1 MPTIF
6 FGALVMLFAGQAI
19 AQVNFAQDFNV
30 DSTGWTGDFTRSTV
44 LACSGGSGTP
54 AAMRRNLS
62 FALTGQ
68 MISPMTG
75 TALGGNPVTLTYKY
89 KVYDFVGGGPTASPW
104 GSFVVSRSQ
113 SASGPWFPV
122 MAPIFDESQSSTCQT
137 KSVTFI
143 PPAGPLFLR
152 WTASHSAGNYWLMF
166 DNVSVVETLPCT
178 TPAPGNTLG
187 PTSACPGSNFT
198 LSLQNASVGPGISYQ
213 WWVST
218 NSSLGP
224 FSPVGA
230 NSATHVTSQVV
241 DSWYYCTVTCSVG
254 PVTVPSSVL
263 AVPTATLEIPQDWAT
278 GVVDPNCWS
287 VVQIAGTGL
296 PLYSTYGNGSGS
308 VRFDGWN
315 QSFTTENAL
324 VSPTLPPTA
333 PGDHV
338 VFDVAG
344 SHNFSWPGSVDE
356 IHIEQSNDN
365 GATWTTIATLDNS
378 TSGALTT
385 NSAGDADFEPTAA
398 DWATLGYPL
407 LAGSNRIRF
416 RWDSG
421 FGNNTYLDNVT
432 VGPPPANVPASHS
445 VIGSGCYEYD
455 VTSVAQ
461 EFASAAAAKTAL
473 DGNSL
478 RFVNTGASY
487 RASFLIGGGT
497 YVAPV
502 APTVHLLG
510 DEGVATITPA
520 FGATPI
526 PGGSTSSWT
535 IHANGTLTAGPVAN
549 PSSFGIGLVS
559 LGTAANLGFYSF
571 HDFDE
576 GGGGQIVSKE
586 VANMLYITW
595 VGVPGYW
602 DGPGPQPDSGTFQF
616 QVDMATG
623 DVEIVWVSMPS
634 VSVRRNIVGATLAG
648 VEPTPTSTSLSTLSQ
663 FLLADISAMEL
674 SVVGRPVN
682 NGPAPVYTIANI
694 PEFSPGSGFYACGVV
709 FSFAEVP
716 GGYDLGAPPF
726 DVGAPGCTG
735 YLGGLDVLVI
745 LGNVGA
751 PSVSFP
757 ISWSIPNTPGQL
769 WMQAVGQF
777 LPGSLPNGL
786 NPGGYVTSNALGI
799 TITNF

>member
-1 MPTIF
+1 MRCRPTALL
-6 FGALVMLFAGQAI
+6 GALVMLFAGQAI
-19 AQVNFAQDFNV
+19 AQVDFAQDFNV
-30 DSTGWTGDFTRSTV
+30 DSAGWTGDFTRSTV

-104 GSFVVSRSQ
+104 GSFVVSRGQ

-287 VVQIAGTGL
+287 VVQIAGSGL

-308 VRFDGWN
+308 VKFNGWVQAAN
-315 QSFTTENAL
+315 TENAL
-324 VSPTLPPTA
+324 ISPTLPPTA
-333 PGDHV
+333 PGEFV
-338 VFDVAG
+338 SFDVAG
-344 SHNFSWPGSVDE
+344 SSYPPYVDRL
-356 IHIEQSNDN
+356 HVEQSNDN
-365 GATWTTIATLDNS
+365 GATWTTIVTLDNS
-378 TSGALTT
+378 QSGALNTT
-385 NSAGDADFEPTAA
+385 STAVFFNFSPGA
-398 DWATLGYPL
+398 WNYTTMSFPL
-407 LAGSNRIRF
+407 LAGSNRVRF

-421 FGNNTYLDNVT
+421 FSNNTYLDNVI
-432 VGPPPANVPASHS
+432 VGQAPASHS
-445 VIGSGCYEYD
+445 VIGSGCYDYH

-461 EFASAAAAKTAL
+461 EFPSTATAKAAL

-478 RFVNTGASY
+478 RFVKTGDSY
-487 RASFLIGGGT
+487 RATFQVGGAWT

-510 DEGVATITPA
+510 DEGAATITPA
-520 FGATPI
+520 FGPTPI

-549 PSSFGIGLVS
+549 PSANNITLQS

-571 HDFDE
+571 YDFKPHL
-576 GGGGQIVSKE
+576 GGQIVSEE
-586 VANMLYITW
+586 VGNMLYLTW
-595 VGVPGYW
+595 VNVTLGGFF
-602 DGPGPQPDSGTFQF
+602 DASTFQF
-616 QVDMATG
+616 QVDMSTG
-623 DVEIVWVSMPS
+623 DVEIVWVSMTTVT
-634 VSVRRNIVGATLAG
+634 VSQWKSFVGATLAG
-648 VEPTPTSTSLSTLSQ
+648 VGPTPTSTSLSTLNQ
-663 FLLADISAMEL
+663 FPLADISAMEL

-786 NPGGYVTSNALGI
+786 NPGGYVTSNALGVN
-799 TITNF
+799 ITNF

>member
-1 MPTIF
+1 
-6 FGALVMLFAGQAI
+6 MLFAGRLS
-19 AQVNFAQDFNV
+19 AQVNFAQNFNANA
-30 DSTGWTGDFTRSTV
+30 TGWTGDFTRSTV
-44 LACSGGSGTP
+44 APCSGGVGTP
-54 AAMRRNLS
+54 AAMRRNLWS
-62 FALTGQ
+62 GATTGQ
-68 MISPMTG
+68 LISPMTG
-75 TALGGNPVTLTYKY
+75 TALGGNPVTLIYSYKAY
-89 KVYDFVGGGPTASPW
+89 NVTGGGPATSPWGGFTVWRGPTAS
-104 GSFVVSRSQ
+104 
-113 SASGPWFPV
+113 GPWTSVQTVTNEVQLANTCFNK
-122 MAPIFDESQSSTCQT
+122 SQ
-137 KSVTFI
+137 TFT

-152 WTASHSAGNYWLMF
+152 WTASHFSGNYWLAF

-187 PTSACPGSNFT
+187 PAYACPGTNFT
-198 LSLQNASVGPGISYQ
+198 LSLQNASVGPVISYQ
-213 WWVST
+213 WWSST
-218 NSSLGP
+218 VGSLGP
-224 FSPVGA
+224 FFPVGA
-230 NSATHVTSQVV
+230 DSATHATSQVV

-254 PVTVPSSVL
+254 PVQVPSSVL
-263 AVPTATLEIPQDWAT
+263 AVPMATLSLPQDWAT

-287 VVQIAGTGL
+287 VVQIAGSGL
-296 PLYSTYGNGSGS
+296 PLYSTYGNGTGS

-315 QSFTTENAL
+315 QTFTTENAL

-338 VFDVAG
+338 VFDIAG
-344 SHNFSWPGSVDE
+344 SHNFPYVDRL
-356 IHIEQSNDN
+356 HIEQSSDY
-365 GATWTTIATLDNS
+365 GATWTTIVTLDNAQS
-378 TSGALTT
+378 GGALNTI
-385 NSAGDADFEPTAA
+385 SASSPDFEPTATA
-398 DWATLGYPL
+398 WATLGFPL
-407 LAGSNRIRF
+407 LAGSNRVRF

-421 FGNNTYLDNVT
+421 FGNNTYLDNVV

-455 VTSVAQ
+455 VKSVAQ
-461 EFASAAAAKTAL
+461 QFASAAAAKAAL

-478 RFVNTGASY
+478 RFVNTGGGY
-487 RASFLIGGGT
+487 RATFQVGGGT

-510 DEGVATITPA
+510 DEGVATITPS

-549 PSSFGIGLVS
+549 PSGYSTS
-559 LGTAANLGFYSF
+559 LQTLGAAANLGFYSF

-576 GGGGQIVSKE
+576 GSAGQIVSEE
-586 VANMLYITW
+586 VANLLYITW
-595 VGVPGYW
+595 VGVLGYGGGG
-602 DGPGPQPDSGTFQF
+602 GPPPDSGTFQF
-616 QVDMATG
+616 QIDMATG

-634 VSVRRNIVGATLAG
+634 VSVTGNIVGARLAG
-648 VEPTPTSTSLSTLSQ
+648 VGPTPSSTNLSTLNQ

-674 SVVGRPVN
+674 SAVGRPVN

-694 PEFSPGSGFYACGVV
+694 PEFTPGSGIHAGIVV
-709 FSFAEVP
+709 FSFTEVP
-716 GGYDLGAPPF
+716 GGYDLGGPPL

-735 YLGGLDVLVI
+735 YVGGLDLIVN
-745 LGNVGA
+745 LGNAGA
-751 PSVSFP
+751 PSLSFP
-757 ISWSIPNTPGQL
+757 LAWSIPIPIGQI

-777 LPGSLPNGL
+777 LPGSLANGL